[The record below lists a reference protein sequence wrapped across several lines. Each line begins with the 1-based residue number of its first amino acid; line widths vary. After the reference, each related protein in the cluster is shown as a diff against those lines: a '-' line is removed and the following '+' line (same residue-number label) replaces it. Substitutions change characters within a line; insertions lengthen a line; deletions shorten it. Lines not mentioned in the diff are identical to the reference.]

1 MKQFLLS
8 LKTWKQNE
16 ASNQTRKFAMV
27 RSFTRLPVEW
37 QVLFALLL
45 LMVLRLASIVVFV
58 IRQF

>member
-16 ASNQTRKFAMV
+16 ASNQTRKFALV
-27 RSFTRLPVEW
+27 RSVTRLPVEW

-45 LMVLRLASIVVFV
+45 LMVLRLAGIVVFV